1 MTHGRNEVHVTI
13 RPIELGDLAV
23 AVTIIREGSFAPETE
38 NIDAADAY
46 WAAVLE
52 TRVRRGD
59 VLVAELEGEVVGVVQ
74 VMIFPH
80 FQHTGGWCCELETFY
95 VREDLRSQGIGAQ
108 LLVAAE
114 SFARERGCYRVQL
127 TSRNY
132 RVDAHRFY
140 QTHGYDQGSQGFK
153 KLLEG

>member
-1 MTHGRNEVHVTI
+1 MKRLSVWPIAEHEV
-13 RPIELGDLAV
+13 R
-23 AVTIIREGSFAPETE
+23 
-38 NIDAADAY
+38 
-46 WAAVLE
+46 AAVEILIAGSTSPDAEDLDDLESYIEAIVE
-52 TRVRRGD
+52 TRNRD
-59 VLVAELEGEVVGVVQ
+59 GEVFVADLDGEIVGVCQ
-74 VMIFPH
+74 VIIFPH